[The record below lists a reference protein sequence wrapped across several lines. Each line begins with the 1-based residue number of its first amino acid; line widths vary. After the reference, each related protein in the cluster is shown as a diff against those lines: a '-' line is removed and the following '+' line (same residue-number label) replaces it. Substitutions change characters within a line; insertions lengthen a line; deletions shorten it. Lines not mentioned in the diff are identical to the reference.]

1 MVLKTYNLISN
12 TVCWREKNWNCDLVA
27 FGRHCPYN
35 PAHILAPVIYWTVPV
50 DSHQTFFAFPFE
62 FTSITLTSISLGCIE
77 FSLMF
82 SPTRESLHSSLKL
95 PLNELLMVCWPLYII
110 WELPSL
116 VLRRIPNRVGRL
128 NCLFTW
134 IQWIWLIHM
143 IG

>member
-1 MVLKTYNLISN
+1 
-12 TVCWREKNWNCDLVA
+12 
-27 FGRHCPYN
+27 
-35 PAHILAPVIYWTVPV
+35 
-50 DSHQTFFAFPFE
+50 
-62 FTSITLTSISLGCIE
+62 
-77 FSLMF
+77 MF